1 MHVYQ
6 ECGVKRMFDIT
17 EYIPRGKDAN
27 PKSRWQLECETG
39 LSDRDVRDCIN
50 KAKKTYP
57 IINVGGGYYIAEDPD
72 DPNLEIYIRREMH
85 RIKEISKALKRHK
98 ALWRTNKNQRT
109 LDI

>member
-1 MHVYQ
+1 MI
-6 ECGVKRMFDIT
+6 DIT
-17 EYIPRGKDAN
+17 EYIPRGKDAT

-72 DPNLEIYIRREMH
+72 DPNPGFWNRMMDRAVQSRIERRE
-85 RIKEISKALKRHK
+85 RKLLESGEIFSAK
-98 ALWRTNKNQRT
+98 
-109 LDI
+109 IGV